1 MASCSSRIYASPQG
15 LVCGLALAKRS
26 CAGALSKK
34 HLSDYGGLIEVRIG
48 STGSLQKSQLRE
60 KKKNKGLY
68 CRNVQTNG
76 RELQTD
82 DIGKPKIAILLE
94 VEGVIADDT
103 FSGNRHAFNVAF
115 QKLGLDC
122 ANWTR
127 PVYMDL
133 LRKAGGDDE
142 RMLYLFFERIGWPTS
157 LPTNEKESFLKN
169 VLQEKSCAL
178 EDYVKSSSLSLRP
191 AIEKFVDDAFEEQ
204 IPVIILSGY
213 SRNGKETARYIVE
226 MLGSERTHKFIVVGQ
241 AEVEKSFYGQLIL
254 GKGISTGTDELLG
267 NEVVEAGIDTAPD
280 EMSKKIIAS
289 LRAGA
294 EYADTQFQNCILLS
308 GSQAGVSAAQCIGMP
323 CIVIRSR
330 QNNEHKCTKENTV
343 LYAFDAR

>member
-191 AIEKFVDDAFEEQ
+191 AIEK
-204 IPVIILSGY
+204 
-213 SRNGKETARYIVE
+213 YIVE

-323 CIVIRSR
+323 CIVIRSSSLSR
-330 QNNEHKCTKENTV
+330 VEFPYARAVIEGFGSGELTV
-343 LYAFDAR
+343 SKICRMAK